1 MPVSVPLPVP
11 LGRLASAAVALWLA
25 PLAALAD
32 ERCDRGPVRAELAI
46 EIARDVGVALIKELE
61 CDDDRWEVEGRDAR
75 GHEIKVEIDPRTG
88 RVLKVE
94 RD

>member
-1 MPVSVPLPVP
+1 MPMPVTPC
-11 LGRLASAAVALWLA
+11 RLACAAAALWLA

-32 ERCDRGPVRAELAI
+32 ERCDRGPVRAERAI
-46 EIARDVGVALIKELE
+46 EIARGAGVALVKELD
-61 CDDDRWEVEGRDAR
+61 CDDGRWEVEGRDADGR
-75 GHEIKVEIDPRTG
+75 EIEVEIDPQTG